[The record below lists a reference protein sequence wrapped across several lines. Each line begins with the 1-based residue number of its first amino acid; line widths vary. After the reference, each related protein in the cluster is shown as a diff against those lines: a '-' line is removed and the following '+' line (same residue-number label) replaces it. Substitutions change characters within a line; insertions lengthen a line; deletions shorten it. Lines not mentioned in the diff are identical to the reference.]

1 MLTSAHSR
9 DTDIKTLVCS
19 QMLTV
24 EPQKCASF
32 CEVLLAMVINFLW
45 LPHLCNDQEG
55 IVARKHL
62 LKQESS
68 TKTQLVEIL
77 EEYLKVKV
85 SDIILFS
92 HINL

>member
-1 MLTSAHSR
+1 M
-9 DTDIKTLVCS
+9 KTLVCS

-45 LPHLCNDQEG
+45 LAHLCNDQEG

-62 LKQESS
+62 LKQES
-68 TKTQLVEIL
+68 TKTQLVKIL
-77 EEYLKVKV
+77 EEYLKVKI